1 MSRQKIG
8 RVQGGKTKKIY
19 PVYWD
24 PETKK
29 VFVEQTGFLSG
40 TIIDTKS
47 MASRAEMAMH
57 VAEAFLYN
65 R

>member
-8 RVQGGKTKKIY
+8 RVQGGKSKKMY
-19 PVYWD
+19 PVHWD
-24 PETKK
+24 PETQR
-29 VFVEQTGFLSG
+29 VFVEQPGFFSA

-47 MASRAEMAMH
+47 LASRAEMAMH
-57 VAEAFLYN
+57 VAEAFVYN